1 MHPFPP
7 VSPDG
12 LQCYVW
18 YGWGIL
24 YSFRKLNLEEKLKH
38 QMLFCKK
45 QMKNYGCV
53 ILKEWIKYYINC
65 SVKSVYPAYAYYF
78 YHQSSNCHL
87 IIPYKVSVF

>member
-53 ILKEWIKYYINC
+53 ILKECILKNNLSKPCFASLTEVMY
-65 SVKSVYPAYAYYF
+65 
-78 YHQSSNCHL
+78 L
-87 IIPYKVSVF
+87 